1 MIQMYLQKV
10 DTGDDNTRLYR
21 VWFRDSSWFSDELTM
36 LYFWSISHLW
46 LLVSEEYVHKQRH
59 MWALKPSLEAFAFQ
73 YEMHA
78 SSYQINIATAQQ
90 VAKEN
95 GPPEDCTRDYH
106 HQWPKL
112 LPLLSHAKIGAWQC
126 FRLLLQPDQWSA
138 LWLRFWIQIQWLN
151 RERKRGKRQLSQAC
165 LGWLVIWFME

>member
-1 MIQMYLQKV
+1 MLGDNDTNVSSEGVRIHKFTNSLLHFTFIFIIWFLCLNLGAFLFINR

-95 GPPEDCTRDYH
+95 GPPEDCTRGKY
-106 HQWPKL
+106 
-112 LPLLSHAKIGAWQC
+112 LSTIML
-126 FRLLLQPDQWSA
+126 RLLL
-138 LWLRFWIQIQWLN
+138 F
-151 RERKRGKRQLSQAC
+151 
-165 LGWLVIWFME
+165 